1 MRLLI
6 IFTGL
11 LHISIQKS
19 TPEDSSYVA
28 AVVEFEVFANTDT
41 NVQNYVQLIKDAAS
55 QNADIIVFPEMT
67 LNRRQSQSISV
78 PIYGLLKE
86 YPIPAINPDLYNDIL
101 VTLSSAARENAIYVV
116 INIQEVMN
124 CEDAP
129 GEECP
134 EKKTYYF
141 NTNVVLNREGAVI
154 DRYRKINLFGEYIRT
169 PGLKHDLGDFT
180 TDFGVRFGHFICFDL
195 IFQIPAIQTPQK
207 LNITNIIFPTMW
219 FSEMPYLT
227 AVEIQQSYAAQMNV
241 NFLAAGANNV
251 RSGSTGSGI
260 YSGKAGALISLMA
273 GAPTTRLMVAR
284 VPKVPG
290 QVTASY
296 PGPIYDDPSIFDNL
310 FLQNDPSLSAHTSQ
324 LLVPGYQSFVLSSG
338 ETICNFRVNLTQTND
353 TLYKYRAGVLGG
365 VRTFDGDASGGSL
378 SCCIF
383 ACTGDTIDTCA
394 KRFDKYTP
402 NSLATFEELS
412 ILASLTPPKRNEEL
426 QVDNIVYFPV
436 SLQPTLL
443 PLEVNDYSLEITSLS
458 AVVDIYNYTLLRKDI
473 ALYSFGI
480 FGRAFEKDDQE
491 PSPPWVEEEAATPSP
506 DDDAVP
512 GSATTLHTVYLL
524 VVFIFAVA
532 IV

>member
-41 NVQNYVQLIKDAAS
+41 NVQNYVQLIKDAAA

-154 DRYRKINLFGEYIRT
+154 DRYRKINLFGEYTRT
-169 PGLKHDLGDFT
+169 PALKPDLGDFT

-195 IFQIPAIQTPQK
+195 MFQIPAIQTPQK

-227 AVEIQQSYAAQMNV
+227 AVEIQQGYAAQMNV

-251 RSGSTGSGI
+251 RVGSTGSGI

-273 GAPTTRLMVAR
+273 GAPTTRLMVSR

-290 QVTASY
+290 QVTESY
-296 PGPIYDDPSIFDNL
+296 PGPIYDDPSTHDNL
-310 FLQNDPSLSAHTSQ
+310 FLKSDPSLSAHTSQ

-365 VRTFDGDASGGSL
+365 VRTFDGVASGGSM

-412 ILASLTPPKRNEEL
+412 IFAFLTPPKRNEEL
-426 QVDNIVYFPV
+426 QVDNIAYFPV

-443 PLEVNDYSLEITSLS
+443 PLEVNDYSLEITSLFG
-458 AVVDIYNYTLLRKDI
+458 VVDIYNYTLLRKDI

>member
-41 NVQNYVQLIKDAAS
+41 NVQNYVQLIKDAAA

-154 DRYRKINLFGEYIRT
+154 DRYRKINLFGEYTRT
-169 PGLKHDLGDFT
+169 PALKPDLGDFT

-195 IFQIPAIQTPQK
+195 MFQIPAIQTPQK

-227 AVEIQQSYAAQMNV
+227 AVEIQQGYAAQMNV

-251 RSGSTGSGI
+251 RVGSTGSGI

-290 QVTASY
+290 QVTESY
-296 PGPIYDDPSIFDNL
+296 PGPIYDDPSTHDNL
-310 FLQNDPSLSAHTSQ
+310 FLKSDPSLSAHTSQ

-353 TLYKYRAGVLGG
+353 TSLKYRA
-365 VRTFDGDASGGSL
+365 FIHDGFNIYGDIRHIRVASCSIV
-378 SCCIF
+378 SCSSDNPKDCPY
-383 ACTGDTIDTCA
+383 
-394 KRFDKYTP
+394 RFKKDEKKIQ
-402 NSLATFEELS
+402 FEELS
-412 ILASLTPPKRNEEL
+412 IDILSHPLDYNTTLKCDDVEYFGFSLRDNKFPLNPANYTFTKHEDEKASFSFKINAAQNNLVTFAIWGRIYDEDK
-426 QVDNIVYFPV
+426 VFPH
-436 SLQPTLL
+436 
-443 PLEVNDYSLEITSLS
+443 EITNSD
-458 AVVDIYNYTLLRKDI
+458 VNNYI
-473 ALYSFGI
+473 NIENII
-480 FGRAFEKDDQE
+480 FGLDNVNAD
-491 PSPPWVEEEAATPSP
+491 
-506 DDDAVP
+506 
-512 GSATTLHTVYLL
+512 L
-524 VVFIFAVA
+524 
-532 IV
+532 